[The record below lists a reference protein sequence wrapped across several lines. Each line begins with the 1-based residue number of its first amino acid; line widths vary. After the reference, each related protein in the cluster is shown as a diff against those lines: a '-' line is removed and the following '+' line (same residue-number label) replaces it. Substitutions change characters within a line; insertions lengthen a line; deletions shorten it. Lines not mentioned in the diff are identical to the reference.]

1 MILKNTFSSWWIN
14 SVFEKAMENVRKHRD
29 VKLKFAGYRGEK
41 TEMLMNKTAYLG
53 LSVLDL
59 IKSV

>member
-14 SVFEKAMENVRKHRD
+14 SAFGKAMENIRKHRD
-29 VKLKFAGYRGEK
+29 IKLKFAGYSGEK
-41 TEMLMNKTAYLG
+41 SEMLMNKTVYLG

>member
-1 MILKNTFSSWWIN
+1 MK
-14 SVFEKAMENVRKHRD
+14 NVRKHRD
-29 VKLKFAGYRGEK
+29 IKLKFTGYRGEK
-41 TEMLMNKTAYLG
+41 TEMLMNKTVYLG